1 MQTNS
6 KKQTAAEMCGGGHAG
21 TEPLK
26 MQKRIGSTTYE
37 VSVHFSTTST
47 ETIEDKI
54 LRLISNDAASRKAA

>member
-1 MQTNS
+1 MQNNTE
-6 KKQTAAEMCGGGHAG
+6 KQTAAETCGGHTG
-21 TEPLK
+21 TEPFKL
-26 MQKRIGSTTYE
+26 QKRIGSTTYE